1 MLLICPVAYR
11 PEHIGVS
18 PSGKASAFGADIR
31 WFESSHPSH
40 VLQSRHF
47 GDFFFYFQSV
57 NQVRKLKSHNG
68 IFQST
73 FELI

>member
-1 MLLICPVAYR
+1 MA
-11 PEHIGVS
+11 GVV
-18 PSGKASAFGADIR
+18 
-31 WFESSHPSH
+31 ESSHPSH